1 MANPKN
7 DIDAKKTAS
16 KARVTAHLTGEL
28 KKKFF
33 DEVERTGT
41 KESYLLKEILS
52 EHYGQNRF

>member
-1 MANPKN
+1 MANPKS
-7 DIDAKKTAS
+7 DINTKKQAA

-41 KESYLLKEILS
+41 KESYLLKEIIS
-52 EHYGQNRF
+52 EHYGKHRF

>member
-7 DIDAKKTAS
+7 DIAEKKQAA

-52 EHYGQNRF
+52 EHYGKNRF

>member
-1 MANPKN
+1 MANPKS
-7 DIDAKKTAS
+7 DITTKKQAA

-41 KESYLLKEILS
+41 KEVFICSRNNLGALWKA
-52 EHYGQNRF
+52 

>member
-7 DIDAKKTAS
+7 DVTAKKQAA

-41 KESYLLKEILS
+41 KESYLLKEILH
-52 EHYGQNRF
+52 EHYNRHRF